1 VADIKEL
8 LVRSGLRRT
17 GPRMTLLTILQQS
30 ATHLSVP
37 ELYRRAADI
46 QPTINTS
53 TVYRNVAAMTEFGI
67 LHSIDY
73 AGEVLFGLDATPHN
87 HLICEQCGLLVEVPA
102 NELDPITVHLGG
114 QLDFDPDPAG
124 QVLRGRCRG
133 CARRPAET
141 SGAEAVSLSMIK
153 SRWISISSTRPS
165 RS

>member
-87 HLICEQCGLLVEVPA
+87 HRCTWVASSIST
-102 NELDPITVHLGG
+102 PIRPVRYCAGAAE
-114 QLDFDPDPAG
+114 DAPDGRQRPRAP
-124 QVLRGRCRG
+124 RPYRCR
-133 CARRPAET
+133 
-141 SGAEAVSLSMIK
+141 
-153 SRWISISSTRPS
+153 
-165 RS
+165 